1 MASSSTARA
10 GATRARE
17 RARAQLADR
26 LAATRAKEQANEDDL
41 VAFFAAAEEIAR
53 AAEARDDAVAVAQ
66 RTYDA
71 AVASSRQA
79 QQATVRS
86 LRERGETIP
95 DIASLTG
102 WTHSEI
108 RKATITAVNAAATTP
123 ADTNSGAPD
132 DTDGGEDAVVAGG

>member
-1 MASSSTARA
+1 MASSTARA

-26 LAATRAKEQANEDDL
+26 LAATRAKEKANEDDL
-41 VAFFAAAEEIAR
+41 VAFFVAAEEIAR
-53 AAEARDDAVAVAQ
+53 AVEARDDAEIAAA

-71 AVASSRQA
+71 AVASSTQS

-95 DIASLTG
+95 DIAGLTG
-102 WTHSEI
+102 WAHSEV
-108 RKATITAVNAAATTP
+108 RKATITAVNDAATTP
-123 ADTNSGAPD
+123 ADT
-132 DTDGGEDAVVAGG
+132 DGGEDAAVDGG